1 MSINISIFY
10 KGKNNSASEFVSE
23 MTECGAVDK
32 IRAEEGNLSYEYFTS
47 VEDPET
53 VLLLDSWRDQAALD
67 IHHASPMMKTI
78 SDLREKYQLTMKVE
92 RSLSDEEGIPLNDR
106 RFIKEK

>member
-10 KGKNNSASEFVSE
+10 KGKNNSASEFVRE
-23 MTECGAVDK
+23 MIECGAVRK
-32 IRAEEGNLSYEYFTS
+32 IRAEEGNLRYEYFTS

-53 VLLLDSWRDQAALD
+53 VLLLDSWRDQASLD

-106 RFIKEK
+106 RFIKER

>member
-10 KGKNNSASEFVSE
+10 KGKNNSASEFVRE
-23 MTECGAVDK
+23 MTECGAVRK
-32 IRAEEGNLSYEYFTS
+32 IRAEEGNLRYEYFTS
-47 VEDPET
+47 VEDSET